1 MHHQDSCFEQ
11 PNQSQ
16 DLNAQLASLQ
26 SLVEDHFKHLCG
38 RVNKLETDA
47 ASFNVQQSRK
57 PHANLMT
64 KVRKLE
70 ENLMAI
76 QTKVDK
82 AALPQPMP
90 LTTPSLPLPPCAQA
104 KASPNQEVVDV
115 DDDNSE

>member
-1 MHHQDSCFEQ
+1 MGSCICLKFVDSATQMFEVGF
-11 PNQSQ
+11 
-16 DLNAQLASLQ
+16 LNAQLASLQ

-47 ASFNVQQSRK
+47 AAFNVQQSRK

-70 ENLMAI
+70 ENLMGI

-90 LTTPSLPLPPCAQA
+90 LTTPSLPLPPCA
-104 KASPNQEVVDV
+104 PH
-115 DDDNSE
+115 